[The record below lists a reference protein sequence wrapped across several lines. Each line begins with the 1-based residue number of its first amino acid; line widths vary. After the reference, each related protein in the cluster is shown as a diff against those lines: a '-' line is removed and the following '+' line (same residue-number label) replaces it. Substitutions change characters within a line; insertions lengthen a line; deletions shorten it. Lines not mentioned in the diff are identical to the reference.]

1 MSRETPPWL
10 REEQATL
17 TQGGAPA
24 NYSSGD
30 SHADPEVPKMIFY
43 TRVVNLGLSIAM
55 WLVALLSLLTTDSV
69 TTGVLACYV
78 VFFSCLL
85 CCFETHLKQVSKMIA
100 LNFGFLYSAYSRAAF
115 LFFVSTI
122 VCSLS
127 LFGKLVGLLML
138 LNAGFNIFILFKHP
152 SFDEA
157 QRSDAQNEIKEF
169 LATHPSY
176 AQHMI
181 SVGVSLMNASS
192 GNTAMFNILD
202 CHDMTAV
209 AHPQNNQGVNS
220 RGVSSGDTIQV

>member
-10 REEQATL
+10 REEESAL
-17 TQGGAPA
+17 TQGASPA
-24 NYSSGD
+24 NYQSGD
-30 SHADPEVPKMIFY
+30 SAGDPEVPKMIFY

-78 VFFSCLL
+78 IFFSCLL

-157 QRSDAQNEIKEF
+157 QRSDAQNEIKDF
-169 LATHPSY
+169 LASHPSY
-176 AQHMI
+176 AQQMI
-181 SVGVSLMNASS
+181 SVGVSLMNSNTSKRALFRFKVLKDCLAQTQNSS
-192 GNTAMFNILD
+192 NGT
-202 CHDMTAV
+202 
-209 AHPQNNQGVNS
+209 S
-220 RGVSSGDTIQV
+220 RGLGVGDTIQV